1 MAAPDA
7 SAPIAAPTEFP
18 LAPGTYGADRPTAAW
33 VHQTPVEVPDISN
46 ALTPEQELLLRG
58 RGTSFGGNNDVYA
71 IRELTPED
79 VASITGKPLVRTES
93 RIQSTLTIRTTHH
106 QVAQMLA
113 AGAPIPEI
121 MLITGYS
128 QGRISI
134 LQDDPAFAELVAYY
148 RVGAA
153 QGMVDALE
161 QLRSTGMVAN
171 EVLRE
176 RLLDTP
182 GQFAN
187 RELVEIIKA
196 TVVDPSVNAKKLA
209 GLGGVVPGGTNISIS
224 FVTPSAGQGAIIDVQ
239 S

>member
-1 MAAPDA
+1 MAASEA
-7 SAPIAAPTEFP
+7 GEFP
-18 LAPGTYGADRPTAAW
+18 AAPGTYDAAFARPAEA
-33 VHQTPVEVPDISN
+33 PDISD

-58 RGTSFGGNNDVYA
+58 RGTSFGNTDVHA
-71 IRELTPED
+71 VRALTPED
-79 VASITGKPLVRTES
+79 VASITGRPLARTES
-93 RIQSTLTIRTTHH
+93 RSQSTLTIRTTHH

-113 AGAPIPEI
+113 AEAPIPEI

-148 RVGAA
+148 KVGAA

-209 GLGGVVPGGTNISIS
+209 GLGGVVAGGTNISIS
-224 FVTPSAGQGAIIDVQ
+224 FVSPSAGNGAVIDVQ
-239 S
+239 ANQEQDAA